1 MIGKELHDKLKN
13 INYDLDKID
22 YVIFHNTPHFY
33 NNDLCISLV
42 TT

>member
-22 YVIFHNTPHFY
+22 YVIFHN
-33 NNDLCISLV
+33 NWAIWV
-42 TT
+42 